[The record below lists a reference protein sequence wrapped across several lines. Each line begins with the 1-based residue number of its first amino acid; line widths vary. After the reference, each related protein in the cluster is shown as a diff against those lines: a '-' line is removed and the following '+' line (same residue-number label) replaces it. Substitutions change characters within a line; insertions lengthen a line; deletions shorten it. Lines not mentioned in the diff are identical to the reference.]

1 MGFAVLFQDV
11 MDINVEFLRLEKI
24 EVAGIQGKTLSLSVE
39 KLYQEFLEDYKVF
52 SEGSFDPLD
61 TESTVRHECVFLSHT
76 GH

>member
-1 MGFAVLFQDV
+1 MGFAVFFQDV

-24 EVAGIQGKTLSLSVE
+24 ELAGIQGKTLSLSVE

-61 TESTVRHECVFLSHT
+61 TESTVRHECVFLSHA
-76 GH
+76 